1 MSSIQAYIADISN
14 YDGTE
19 ITLKGWLVNRRSS
32 GKIQFVIL
40 RDGSGFIQAVIS
52 KADVSE
58 EVWEGAKGL
67 TIESS
72 LIVRGKVRKDDR
84 APGGYELELT
94 ELDPVQIA
102 EEYPISPKEHGV
114 AFLLD
119 NRHLWLRARRQH
131 AILKIRHEIVSAC
144 RNFFDDRGFVLAD
157 TPIFTPNASEG
168 TTTLFETDY
177 FGERRTSLRAASYTT
192 RRLRCRWARPTASA
206 QPSEPKNPRRG
217 AISSS
222 SG

>member
-1 MSSIQAYIADISN
+1 MSSTQVYIADISN
-14 YDGTE
+14 YDGKE
-19 ITLKGWLVNRRSS
+19 VTLKGWLVNRRSS

-58 EVWEGAKGL
+58 EVWERAKGL

-94 ELDPVQIA
+94 ELDPVHIA

-119 NRHLWLRARRQH
+119 NRHLWLRAR
-131 AILKIRHEIVSAC
+131 APPP
-144 RNFFDDRGFVLAD
+144 DRPAPGHV
-157 TPIFTPNASEG
+157 
-168 TTTLFETDY
+168 
-177 FGERRTSLRAASYTT
+177 
-192 RRLRCRWARPTASA
+192 
-206 QPSEPKNPRRG
+206 
-217 AISSS
+217 
-222 SG
+222 